1 MWNKFLPGEPSGRGE
16 PPGTATIVRFNRLP
30 DGYQAYPAPICFSFV
45 VRNR

>member
-1 MWNKFLPGEPSGRGE
+1 MWNKFLPGGPGRGE
-16 PPGTATIVRFNRLP
+16 PPETAAIVIFNRLP